1 MRIIGKRKEPEPTGK
16 PSAENLIRGAK
27 MNEAMQKLPTGNTSF
42 VPRGKVYRFKTLIEA
57 NKFQE
62 ECVINGIVKSKTN
75 KP

>member
-1 MRIIGKRKEPEPTGK
+1 MRTIDKRKEPTPTGK

-27 MNEAMQKLPTGNTSF
+27 MNETMQKLPTGNTTF
-42 VPRGKVYRFKTLIEA
+42 VPKGKVYRFKTHIEA
-57 NKFQE
+57 NRFQE